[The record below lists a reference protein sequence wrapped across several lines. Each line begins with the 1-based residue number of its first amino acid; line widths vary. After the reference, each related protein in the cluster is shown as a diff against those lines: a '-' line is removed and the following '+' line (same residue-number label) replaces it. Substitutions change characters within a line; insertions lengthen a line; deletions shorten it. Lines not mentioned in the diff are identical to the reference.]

1 MLIRIYEEAEK
12 RRKEREPWEAIRIE
26 MEAEQRQRMKVV
38 EAIQY
43 EIDQTRELLNKSE
56 DYKIASQIRAYLSAL
71 EKSEDAEQN
80 SERIE
85 WAKNKADWYDP
96 VVSKEDPIFA

>member
-56 DYKIASQIRAYLSAL
+56 D
-71 EKSEDAEQN
+71 AEQN

>member
-1 MLIRIYEEAEK
+1 MIVNLHREQKIQRTHEEIIKIYQSLQD
-12 RRKEREPWEAIRIE
+12 ILGRIE
-26 MEAEQRQRMKVV
+26 IEEIDFENVPF
-38 EAIQY
+38 QY
-43 EIDQTRELLNKSE
+43 EIDQTRELLN
-56 DYKIASQIRAYLSAL
+56 
-71 EKSEDAEQN
+71 KSEDAEQN